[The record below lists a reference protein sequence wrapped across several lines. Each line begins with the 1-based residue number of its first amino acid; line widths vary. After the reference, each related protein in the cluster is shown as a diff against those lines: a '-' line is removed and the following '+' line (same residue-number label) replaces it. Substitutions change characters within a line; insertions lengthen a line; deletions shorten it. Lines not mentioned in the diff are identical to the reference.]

1 MFFGGMQMVN
11 SEAPGSESSSMRDSS
26 SFNTSQPSSRRRENS
41 GSKRRNERSSRRLT
55 RALKVDSSM
64 RLQRGVASD
73 MHFKTMA
80 ALYGGA
86 NSSVVSRLANLF

>member
-11 SEAPGSESSSMRDSS
+11 SEASGSDSSSVRDSS
-26 SFNTSQPSSRRRENS
+26 SFNTSQPSSRHGLNS
-41 GSKRRNERSSRRLT
+41 ASKRRNERRLT

-80 ALYGGA
+80 ALYGGGNGFA
-86 NSSVVSRLANLF
+86 VSRVAKLF